1 MIRKILWSMVLL
13 LAALPAL
20 AACDP
25 AIQVNISRP
34 LGTEADPVSVAATA
48 TSGCAVTLMRVY
60 VDYKLVYEQHMQNSI
75 GARLVMGPGAHRV
88 AVNAWNSAGAV
99 AHQEVFTTS
108 TADPV
113 EPLWGCEVGN
123 AYGAFYTGDLIPWAV
138 PSPARV
144 GMVGRAE
151 ALKITSMRMYID
163 GVDRVQVW
171 GSSASCLPAAF
182 IAMNPGY
189 HFINVQAWDSA
200 GYIHMTGSI
209 LQITK

>member
-1 MIRKILWSMVLL
+1 MIRKILWSILL
-13 LAALPAL
+13 FFFALPAF

-25 AIQVNISRP
+25 AINVNISRP
-34 LGTEADPVSVAATA
+34 LGSEADPVSVAAQA

-60 VDYKLVYEQHMQNSI
+60 VDYKLIYEQHMQNSI
-75 GARLVMGPGAHRV
+75 GARLVMGSGMHRV

-99 AHQEVFTTS
+99 AHQEVFVNS

-113 EPLWGCEVGN
+113 EPLWGCEVGPG
-123 AYGAFYTGDLIPWAV
+123 YGAFYTGDLIPWAV

-151 ALKITSMRMYID
+151 SLKITSMRMYID

-171 GSSASCLPAAF
+171 GSSAFCLPAAF
-182 IAMNPGY
+182 IALKPGY

-200 GYIHMTGSI
+200 GFIQMTGSI
-209 LQITK
+209 LQVTK